1 MNRETRRE
9 SYPLVGGLFELREAV
24 FGKKRKSARHRM
36 SGASSILN
44 LELVRMPSPII
55 PISVMPVVI
64 IVCIVPFIMLVV
76 AVLIAPGIVMV

>member
-1 MNRETRRE
+1 
-9 SYPLVGGLFELREAV
+9 
-24 FGKKRKSARHRM
+24 
-36 SGASSILN
+36 
-44 LELVRMPSPII
+44 MPSPII